1 MRILRQLL
9 KAPGFTAVTLIT
21 LAIGIG
27 ANTAIFS
34 VVEGILLK
42 PLPYPESERLVG
54 VWHTSAKLNLPKF
67 EASPST
73 YFTYREESRVFTDIG
88 LWSNGSVSVTQLAE
102 PEQVQSLWVT
112 DGILPLLGVRP
123 VLGRKDDELTAPKSL
138 GRGREP
144 PRAGCPDRRCE

>member
-1 MRILRQLL
+1 MQTLRRLL

-21 LAIGIG
+21 LPIGIG

-42 PLPYPESERLVG
+42 PLPFQDPERLVG

-73 YFTYREESRVFTDIG
+73 YFTYREEGRVFEDMG
-88 LWSNGSVSVTQLAE
+88 LYTEGSVSVTQLGQ
-102 PEQVQSLWVT
+102 PEQV
-112 DGILPLLGVRP
+112 
-123 VLGRKDDELTAPKSL
+123 
-138 GRGREP
+138 
-144 PRAGCPDRRCE
+144 